1 MKTLP
6 TLRLE
11 LITALAIVFAG
22 AFVIGSIS
30 IAIMLPLLES
40 AWVTALYIFLLLVGE
55 LAIFAV
61 FGRSLVQQ
69 QILAP
74 IDKLVEGAEA
84 IARGELDRR
93 LPAGETREIQ
103 QLSDALNR
111 MAERLIADQELL
123 SANIRSLD
131 DTNQLLTEA
140 RDAMVHAEKLA
151 SAGRLAAG
159 IAHEIGNPLGAILGY
174 VGLARRNA
182 DDRAKELLEAAEREA
197 RRIDRIVHGLLDY
210 SRPRDARIRPL
221 DINTVVNETVELLQ
235 TQGRFADVRSHLALD
250 ADLPLVEC
258 DPYQLQQVLV
268 NLLMNAADAM
278 EGRSEPL
285 VRVCTLVRKA
295 RSRPKLVARRKD
307 DPPTVNYAHRRR
319 LSAPP
324 AHGDPAPDGADV
336 VEITVEDNGP
346 GISEELLSQVFEPF
360 VTTKEPGKGT
370 GLGLAVCARL
380 IDGMGGVI
388 RAESPK
394 SGGALFTIVLPAA
407 AGAGVHASV

>member
-1 MKTLP
+1 MKPLP

-22 AFVIGSIS
+22 AFVVGSIG
-30 IAIMLPLLES
+30 IAIMLPLFES

-61 FGRSLVQQ
+61 FGRSLVRRR
-69 QILAP
+69 ILDP

-131 DTNQLLTEA
+131 ETNQLLTEA

-174 VGLARRNA
+174 IGLARRTA
-182 DDRAKELLEAAEREA
+182 DEPSKELLDAAEREA

-221 DINTVVNETVELLQ
+221 DINTVVHETLELLT
-235 TQGRFADVRSHLALD
+235 TQGRFTNVHTTLELADS
-250 ADLPLVEC
+250 LPLVEC

-268 NLLMNAADAM
+268 NLFMNAADAM
-278 EGRSEPL
+278 ESQPRPCIRL
-285 VRVCTLVRKA
+285 RTLVRKA
-295 RSRPKLVARRKD
+295 GYRPRIVARRKD

-319 LSAPP
+319 FWAPP
-324 AHGDPAPDGADV
+324 PQGDPAPAGADV
-336 VEITVEDNGP
+336 VEINVEDNGP
-346 GISEELLSQVFEPF
+346 GIPAELLSQVFEPF

-380 IDGMGGVI
+380 IDQMGGVI
-388 RAESPK
+388 RAENQK
-394 SGGALFTIVLPAA
+394 TGGATFTIVLPAVNG
-407 AGAGVHASV
+407 AGAQSTV